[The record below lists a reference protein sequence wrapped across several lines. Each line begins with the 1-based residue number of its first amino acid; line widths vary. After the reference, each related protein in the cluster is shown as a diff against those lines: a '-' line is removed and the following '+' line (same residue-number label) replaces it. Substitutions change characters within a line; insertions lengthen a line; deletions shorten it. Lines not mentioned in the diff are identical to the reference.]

1 MAAHPA
7 VKLLKTSLR
16 VFLEKFHATKTTK
29 NSQSLH
35 LKLDRFFL
43 HENHKLSKKIFIY
56 SNAWV
61 CLPPKHFWQLQRWQ
75 QPAPHHPHGCLVIP
89 GTPKVPPEKSNRS
102 VLIKGFW
109 RPTSIGI
116 CPSHTLHTNS
126 ESRKLFSPLHMR
138 GCRLKNSRFKTQTEN
153 SAG

>member
-43 HENHKLSKKIFIY
+43 HENHKLSKKYLFIQMHGFAY
-56 SNAWV
+56 HRNTSDSCRDDSNLLRITLMV
-61 CLPPKHFWQLQRWQ
+61 VLLFQEPQRY
-75 QPAPHHPHGCLVIP
+75 L
-89 GTPKVPPEKSNRS
+89 
-102 VLIKGFW
+102 
-109 RPTSIGI
+109 
-116 CPSHTLHTNS
+116 
-126 ESRKLFSPLHMR
+126 
-138 GCRLKNSRFKTQTEN
+138 LKNQIALS
-153 SAG
+153 